1 MQMAVDL
8 RDKMKEVHMPAKR
21 TVRKP
26 RRRTRMEWKPDT
38 PLIPLLRW
46 FLLLAWFLLIAASQ
60 DEPQSKAIQVI
71 SLLMEMLASGGCRQ
85 YAC

>member
-1 MQMAVDL
+1 
-8 RDKMKEVHMPAKR
+8 MPAKR

-26 RRRTRMEWKPDT
+26 RRRTRMERKPDS

-46 FLLLAWFLLIAASQ
+46 FLLLAWFLLIATSQ

-71 SLLMEMLASGGCRQ
+71 TLLMEMLTPAGCRQ
-85 YAC
+85 FAC